1 MQALAEISVEDR
13 KMQLD
18 HSQTDIVR
26 VEARLVEVVELFR
39 KADKEHAEA
48 VKKEKAA
55 KVCCGTF
62 LIGMFYQGCHPFLKT
77 WKCSCKK
84 KFVLEF

>member
-55 KVCCGTF
+55 KVCCGTCIIDFTSF
-62 LIGMFYQGCHPFLKT
+62 L
-77 WKCSCKK
+77 
-84 KFVLEF
+84 